1 MGQQVSFELFKSTR
15 GIFLAFP
22 FDCPVFE
29 ADTLVLSMQNRR
41 LSAVKNGAPLDLTL
55 PKLAPEVAVLLA
67 GQSELA
73 AVSLTLGGVTRS
85 HSLVVS
91 VEQ

>member
-1 MGQQVSFELFKSTR
+1 MGQQVSFELFKSAR

-29 ADTLVLSMQNRR
+29 ADALVLSMQNRR
-41 LSAVKNGAPLDLTL
+41 LSAFKNGVAMDLAL
-55 PKLAPEVAVLLA
+55 PKLAPEVAALI
-67 GQSELA
+67 GTQSELA
-73 AVSLTLGGVTRS
+73 AVSMALGGVTRS
-85 HSLVVS
+85 HSLAVN